1 MNGPHLGRLRPPGD
15 APDGG
20 ETVELVAAMDGVR
33 VEHILSG
40 DLAAPVDYV
49 QDHDEWV
56 ITLAGGAVLEVGGA
70 SVTLAAGEWIM
81 LPRGVAHR
89 LVSTERGTSWL
100 AVRVLSGTG

>member
-1 MNGPHLGRLRPPGD
+1 MNGPHLGWLRPPGD

-20 ETVELVAAMDGVR
+20 ETVELLAAMGGVR

-40 DLAAPVDYV
+40 ELAAPVDYV

-56 ITLAGGAVLEVGGA
+56 ITLAGGAVLEVEGV
-70 SVTLAAGEWIM
+70 SVTLTAGEWIM

-89 LVSTERGTSWL
+89 LVSTESGTSWL
-100 AVRVLSGTG
+100 AVRVPSGSE